1 MWNRNLSPMQR
12 IAIAEKYR
20 ELYEKQ
26 AKEKQIE
33 AGKEYGNGKEKVT
46 PNLVEATT
54 RTANETNTKLA
65 KVANVGKETYR
76 QAKKILDS
84 GDEELK
90 KAVMSQ
96 ESNLRQRVL
105 GNANPVKLGRCFEF
119 LNDWYGFKEGNN
131 QYSLSN
137 NFTSTDEPHN
147 QTELAESYKITKQTM
162 NNYMRLA
169 EMIPELEELLDT
181 GIVTKTTV
189 LAVMKQQPT
198 SSVPRTMRRKSVK
211 SQRSM

>member
-1 MWNRNLSPMQR
+1 MQR

-33 AGKEYGNGKEKVT
+33 AGGDKKSDGYQKSLTPDLGEAIGN
-46 PNLVEATT
+46 
-54 RTANETNTKLA
+54 RHSNETNTKLA

-96 ESNLRQRVL
+96 EMSIHADGGVTIRYVHPQRPL
-105 GNANPVKLGRCFEF
+105 GNQHPA
-119 LNDWYGFKEGNN
+119 
-131 QYSLSN
+131 
-137 NFTSTDEPHN
+137 
-147 QTELAESYKITKQTM
+147 A
-162 NNYMRLA
+162 
-169 EMIPELEELLDT
+169 
-181 GIVTKTTV
+181 
-189 LAVMKQQPT
+189 
-198 SSVPRTMRRKSVK
+198 RRH
-211 SQRSM
+211 RRFC